1 MLVKLEYICGR
12 SYTESV
18 TKHDSKYMQRC
29 LDLAQLGYK
38 TAHPNPMVG
47 CVIVHEGKIIGE
59 GYHTAYG
66 KAHAEVE
73 AINSVIDKS
82 LLRDS
87 TLYVNLEPCAHHGK
101 TPPCA
106 DLIIRHQL
114 KRVVIANTD
123 PHEVVAGTGIERMKA
138 NGIEVRTGVLESEGR
153 TLNRR
158 FFTYHEKKR
167 PYIILKWA
175 QTADG
180 YLGRTTGDSGSPHI
194 SGKLANQY
202 VHELRASV
210 DGIFVG
216 TQTVVQD
223 NPSLNVRHVEGPS
236 PHRFTIDHKNR
247 IPTDSKLLSDG
258 LPTTIFSKSKLTDK
272 HVVLDS
278 ENDIWAVMMDYWY
291 KNGIQSVLIE
301 GGTNILNQ
309 FIEKNRF
316 DEIITITSSK
326 NWGSG
331 VASPKTP
338 QLHVYQEFQ
347 LGSDRIS
354 IYHNNH

>member
-1 MLVKLEYICGR
+1 
-12 SYTESV
+12 
-18 TKHDSKYMQRC
+18 
-29 LDLAQLGYK
+29 
-38 TAHPNPMVG
+38 MVG
-47 CVIVHEGKIIGE
+47 CVVVHNNKIIGE
-59 GYHTAYG
+59 GFHTAHG
-66 KAHAEVE
+66 KPHAEVE
-73 AINSVIDKS
+73 AINSVTDKS
-82 LLRDS
+82 LLPDS

-106 DLIIRHQL
+106 DLIIRHKL

-123 PHEVVAGTGIERMKA
+123 PHDVVAGEGIKRLKA
-138 NGIEVRTGVLESEGR
+138 SGIEVTTGVLESEGR
-153 TLNRR
+153 NLNRR

-167 PYIILKWA
+167 PYVILKWA

-180 YLGRTTGDSGSPHI
+180 FLGRTTGDSGSPHI

-236 PHRFTIDHKNR
+236 PHRFTIDNPNR
-247 IPTDSKLLSDG
+247 IPAGSKLLSDG

-272 HVVLDS
+272 HVVLDA
-278 ENDIWAVMMDYWY
+278 EDNIWTSMMDYWY
-291 KNGIQSVLIE
+291 QTGIQTVLIE

-309 FIEKNRF
+309 FIEKNLF
-316 DEIITITSSK
+316 DEIITITASK
-326 NWGSG
+326 NWESG
-331 VASPKTP
+331 VASPKIP
-338 QLHVYQEFQ
+338 QLPVCKEFQ
-347 LGSDRIS
+347 LGPDTIS
-354 IYHNNH
+354 IYQNNH